1 MMFFIYL
8 WIFLLVLYCLLMI
21 HVVRT
26 PTDKLIEQNW
36 SEETIKRIKDRFHA
50 KIR

>member
-1 MMFFIYL
+1 MFIIYL
-8 WIFLLVLYCLLMI
+8 WIFLIVYFCFIMV

-36 SEETIKRIKDRFHA
+36 PEETIKRIKNRFHA